1 MAEEDTEYL
10 KLPAEDRCVHKLW
23 KARVSGYEE
32 CVKNF
37 SRWDNDDPN
46 WRKFAPIV
54 KKFVT
59 DTNAI
64 AQEKG
69 LDAALAFV
77 ESSDLAGKQAGD
89 ILDGLVAKC
98 IGAPKT
104 KTKDLAKQICLML
117 CEIEVHE
124 RVIEELIKGLSH
136 KNPKVIS
143 GCVNTM
149 TECLRLFGAK
159 VIKVSPLLKATM
171 PLLDHRD
178 KTVREEGKLLIIES
192 YRWVGDI
199 MKQQLTGLK
208 PVQLTELDTEF
219 EKVAEAGKAKPE
231 RYLRSQMPVAG
242 GAGNED
248 GGEGVDGE
256 GGGVGGAD
264 DEDEED
270 EDPYNLMDPVDILS
284 QLPKNFYELVEEKKW
299 QLRKEALDAL
309 LPLTKNPKIAP
320 GDFND
325 LVRVLKK
332 FVGKDSNVMLVALA
346 AQCFAGLA
354 KGLRNNFKNHALS
367 SLSILLEKFK
377 EKKVNVVSAL
387 VEAVD
392 AVFLVL
398 DVEAIQ
404 EDCLAALKHK
414 TPTVN
419 TETAKYLARCFSKC
433 PPQLV
438 TNKKA
443 LKGYVSSLVERL
455 AHPDGNVR
463 DAASEALGVLVKFL
477 GEPQMMRLMPDL
489 DSIKLAKIKEF
500 AEKAELSGKPA
511 AALAA
516 AQAPPKAGGGG
527 KTATITKPKA
537 KVVKPA
543 SDSAQA
549 KPPTAPASAPPRAAV
564 AAKAVAA
571 EKKTSAKAVTRP
583 ATAAKT
589 SVGSRKKG
597 EEIDLSPPYMASNL
611 KNVRFKEEAK
621 LKVLKWN
628 FATPRQEFV
637 DQLKDQMTTASFNQT
652 LFTQLF
658 HNDFKQHLKA
668 IETLTK
674 ALELD
679 VEALKGN
686 LDLILKWVTLRFFET
701 NPSVLL
707 KALEYLN
714 KVFALLSESSYSL
727 HDIEAVSFIPYL
739 INKVGD
745 PKDQVR
751 SSIRNIFKILCHVYP
766 ASKMSPYLMDGLK
779 SKNAKQR
786 AECLDELGNLIQ
798 SYGSSILQPTAGAC
812 VKEIAKQIAERD
824 NSVRSA
830 ALNCITEVY
839 FQDGERM
846 YKALGNLPEKDMAML
861 EERIKRTSK
870 SRPPP
875 KQGQPAVTNA
885 SAAAPPPTKSDPP
898 SRAGS
903 ANPPGVNPNS
913 KLEKPGLASRLVR
926 PQTAGGALTNGSATF
941 TRQQAAAGLSGMGA
955 PPSVRNNGSPLRS
968 RPISGAFTL
977 DLDKIESAVN
987 RMDDGNN
994 VKGLVEHN
1002 LDDIFNHDPVTLPTR
1017 RQFPPSPSNGSGPQ
1031 HLGFSRPASMNSQ
1044 PPLADMPEAYEML
1057 DVVLAQIF
1065 NQDTEVCIGALVQL
1079 DELIKD
1085 SEKVELLGK
1094 RMDQLLVSCY
1104 MQYRYVLLTK
1114 MRTDNFDPKDVMRIF
1129 QYLTMVLMSL
1139 YHHQHLTK
1147 TASTGALHDLL
1158 HIIIGLLLEPQVQEL
1173 PQGSQ
1178 LIRALN
1184 VLTVK
1189 IIDRSDHT
1197 NVMIAFCKLLKDSI
1211 GNSSMSTKYVDLVM
1225 KCLWKAVRA
1234 MNNWIDDMNLDL
1246 ILAELHDFLKAH
1258 PSSYWKQQ
1266 SSDTPIR
1273 TVKTIIHSMVKLRG
1287 DEILDHLTRIPD
1299 PDNSELVPYLKKL
1312 LHNGV
1317 GKENTALADNGALNE
1332 ANLQKKKL
1340 PRFSRSDHEA
1350 LAEIFKKIGHKEHTK
1365 QGLQELYNF
1374 KQQNPQAD
1382 LEPFLAKSSQ
1392 YFRDYIE
1399 RGLKNIEV
1407 ELSQNGG
1414 VRNGSG
1420 SGSTSSIP
1428 SSSRFGSILSDATK
1442 ENTQPTPAHSQYL
1455 ERLRKLREQG
1465 GLEGKGGGG
1474 VGSSTMNAYRISSTS
1489 SISTSIASSSSSSTL
1504 MSSER
1509 ISNPEMVGDQQE
1521 NNRVHQQNQP
1531 PPPPNVEDIRKRLER
1546 IKQSAY

>member
-10 KLPAEDRCVHKLW
+10 KLPVEERCVHKLW
-23 KARVSGYEE
+23 KARMSGYEE
-32 CVKNF
+32 CVKTF
-37 SRWDNDDPN
+37 QQWDNDDPN
-46 WRKFAPIV
+46 WKKFAPII
-54 KKFVT
+54 KKFVI
-59 DTNAI
+59 DSNVI

-69 LDAALAFV
+69 LQATLVFV
-77 ESSDLAGKQAGD
+77 QNSDLAPRQAD
-89 ILDGLVAKC
+89 SIVDGLVTKC
-98 IGAPKT
+98 IGAPKA
-104 KTKDLAKQICLML
+104 KTKEIAKQIALML

-124 RVIEELIKGLSH
+124 RVIEELIKGLAQ
-136 KNPKVIS
+136 KNPKVVS
-143 GCVNTM
+143 GCLNTM
-149 TECLRLFGAK
+149 TDCLRCFGAK
-159 VIKVSPLLKATM
+159 VVKVSPLLKATM

-178 KTVREEGKLLIIES
+178 KTVRDEGKQLIIES
-192 YRWVGDI
+192 YRWVGGI

-208 PVQLTELDTEF
+208 PVQLTELDGEF

-231 RYLRSQMPVAG
+231 RHLRSQMPTPGGNAG
-242 GAGNED
+242 GEAGDEI
-248 GGEGVDGE
+248 DGE
-256 GGGVGGAD
+256 GGQAD
-264 DEDEED
+264 EEEEED

-320 GDFND
+320 GDYND

-332 FVGKDSNVMLVALA
+332 FISKDSNVMLVALA
-346 AQCFAGLA
+346 AQCFSGLA
-354 KGLRNNFKNHALS
+354 KGLRSHFKNHANS

-377 EKKVNVVSAL
+377 EKKTNVLTAL
-387 VEAVD
+387 IEAVD
-392 AVFLVL
+392 SVYIVL
-398 DVEAIQ
+398 DIEAVQ

-414 TPTVN
+414 TPSVN
-419 TETAKYLARCFSKC
+419 TETAKFLARCFSKC

-438 TNKKA
+438 SNKKV
-443 LKGYVSSLVERL
+443 LKGYVSALMDRL
-455 AHPDGNVR
+455 THPDVAVR
-463 DAASEALGVLVKFL
+463 DGASEALGVLIKFL
-477 GEPQMMRLMPDL
+477 GEPQIMRLMPDL
-489 DSIKLAKIKEF
+489 DNIKLTKIKEF
-500 AEKAELSGKPA
+500 SEKAELSGKPA
-511 AALAA
+511 AAMAA
-516 AQAPPKAGGGG
+516 AAPKP
-527 KTATITKPKA
+527 ATKSGANVTKPKA
-537 KVVKPA
+537 KVVKPTGDPA
-543 SDSAQA
+543 P
-549 KPPTAPASAPPRAAV
+549 KAPASAPAGAPRAKSGSAPP
-564 AAKAVAA
+564 
-571 EKKTSAKAVTRP
+571 EKKTSTKAASRP
-583 ATAAKT
+583 ATAKPAPAA
-589 SVGSRKKG
+589 SARKKG
-597 EEIDLSPPYMASNL
+597 EEIDLSAPYIATNL
-611 KNVRFKEEAK
+611 KSVRFKEESK

-652 LFTQLF
+652 LFTQMY

-674 ALELD
+674 ALDQD
-679 VEALKGN
+679 VEALKSN
-686 LDLILKWVTLRFFET
+686 LDLILKWMTLRFFET

-707 KALEYLN
+707 KGLEYLN
-714 KVFALLSESSYSL
+714 KVFALLSETSYNI
-727 HDIEAVSFIPYL
+727 HDIEAMSFIPYL

-751 SSIRNIFKILCHVYP
+751 ASIKNILKVLCQVYP

-786 AECLDELGNLIQ
+786 GECLDELGILIQ
-798 SYGSSILQPTAGAC
+798 SYGTTILHPTPGAC

-839 FQDGERM
+839 FQDGEKM

-861 EERIKRTSK
+861 EERIKRTGK

-875 KQGQPAVTNA
+875 K
-885 SAAAPPPTKSDPP
+885 SAQPPPPPVKSDPP

-903 ANPPGVNPNS
+903 ANPPASRDLPRID
-913 KLEKPGLASRLVR
+913 KPGGASSGLVSRLTR
-926 PQTAGGALTNGSATF
+926 PQTGGAAITNGSATF
-941 TRQQAAAGLSGMGA
+941 TRQQARGGESI
-955 PPSVRNNGSPLRS
+955 PPSVRSNGSPLKS

-977 DLDKIESAVN
+977 DLDKIESVVN
-987 RMDDGNN
+987 NMDDDS

-1002 LDDIFNHDPVTLPTR
+1002 LDDIFNHEPVALPTR
-1017 RQFPPSPSNGSGPQ
+1017 RQFPSPPSNSMPLSYLSGARSIPV
-1031 HLGFSRPASMNSQ
+1031 NKSQ
-1044 PPLADMPEAYEML
+1044 PQYPLADMPEAYEML

-1085 SEKVELLGK
+1085 AEKVELLGK

-1104 MQYRYVLLTK
+1104 MQYRYVLHTK
-1114 MRTDNFDPKDVMRIF
+1114 MKTDNFDPKDVMRIF

-1158 HIIIGLLLEPQVQEL
+1158 HIIICLLLETQVQEL
-1173 PQGSQ
+1173 PQGAQ

-1197 NVMIAFCKLLKDSI
+1197 NVMLAFCKLLKDSI
-1211 GNSSMSTKYVDLVM
+1211 GNSSFSSKYIDLVM
-1225 KCLWKAVRA
+1225 KCLWKAIRA
-1234 MNNWIDDMNLDL
+1234 MTGWIDDMNLDL
-1246 ILAELHDFLKAH
+1246 IMAELHDFLKVY

-1266 SSDTPIR
+1266 SSDTPMR

-1287 DEILDHLTRIPD
+1287 DEILDHLSRVPD

-1312 LHNGV
+1312 LSNGV
-1317 GKENTALADNGALNE
+1317 GKENAATGDGGTLTD
-1332 ANLQKKKL
+1332 ANAQKKRAQ
-1340 PRFSRSDHEA
+1340 RFSRSDHET

-1365 QGLQELYNF
+1365 LGLQELYNF

-1407 ELSQNGG
+1407 EISQNGG
-1414 VRNGSG
+1414 SRSASSTGS
-1420 SGSTSSIP
+1420 SGLP
-1428 SSSRFGSILSDATK
+1428 GSSSNRFGSVLSDASK

-1465 GLEGKGGGG
+1465 GLEGKGSASYT
-1474 VGSSTMNAYRISSTS
+1474 SSAYR
-1489 SISTSIASSSSSSTL
+1489 IASSSSVVSSSSTT
-1504 MSSER
+1504 SVTSER
-1509 ISNPEMVGDQQE
+1509 HPSGDIMSDQQE
-1521 NNRVHQQNQP
+1521 NNRVQ
-1531 PPPPNVEDIRKRLER
+1531 PPPNVEDIRKRLER
-1546 IKQSAY
+1546 IKQSAF